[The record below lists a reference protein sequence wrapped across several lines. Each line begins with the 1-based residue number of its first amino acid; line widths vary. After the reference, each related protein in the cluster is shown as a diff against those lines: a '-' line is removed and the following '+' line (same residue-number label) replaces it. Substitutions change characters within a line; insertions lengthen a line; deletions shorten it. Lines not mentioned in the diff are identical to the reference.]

1 MSVKSRMFF
10 LARILAVD
18 DNADVRLALKTIIED
33 AGHEFKQSD
42 DGEGI
47 VELAVS
53 VSPDLILLD
62 VMMPIVSG
70 FDALATLKADPRT
83 VQIPVIM
90 VTAKG
95 QPDDVALARSLGALE
110 YIIKPWGE
118 GDVELIVDWALS
130 ASKAS

>member
-1 MSVKSRMFF
+1 MAIPRLLV
-10 LARILAVD
+10 VD
-18 DNADVRLALKTIIED
+18 DDPDMRAMLTQFLRQNGVIALPAATEADIRRQITAERV
-33 AGHEFKQSD
+33 
-42 DGEGI
+42 
-47 VELAVS
+47 
-53 VSPDLILLD
+53 DLILLD